1 MEQRATAGAGVL
13 EPDERGGA
21 IIVANDGRE
30 VARNRPFGP
39 VAAGGDGADSRP
51 CRQTE
56 GAYPRLNA
64 QAPIVPAPDAC
75 RRVGRSPPKHFQRKC
90 VRRKRRAPAVNAEA
104 EAKR

>member
-13 EPDERGGA
+13 EPDERGCA

-51 CRQTE
+51 CRRTA
-56 GAYPRLNA
+56 GAYPRFL
-64 QAPIVPAPDAC
+64 DAGADRAC
-75 RRVGRSPPKHFQRKC
+75 SRCLSAGGALATK
-90 VRRKRRAPAVNAEA
+90 RAPAVNAEA
-104 EAKR
+104 KAKR